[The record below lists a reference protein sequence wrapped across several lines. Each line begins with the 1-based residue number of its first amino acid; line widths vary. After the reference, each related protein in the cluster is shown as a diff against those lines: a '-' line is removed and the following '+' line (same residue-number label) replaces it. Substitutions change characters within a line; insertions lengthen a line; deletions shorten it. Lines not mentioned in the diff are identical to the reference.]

1 MPELNPKQQ
10 GRRQRGRRGPRHPRG
25 PRRRNNVVMVRVDE
39 ENLSRIDELVESGQ
53 FNSRSEATAFLIDE
67 GIKSKQQMFSKM
79 AEKISQI
86 QGLRAEL
93 EAMIAEDT
101 EPPEPV
107 KQKIDEIKQKTDETR
122 DNGEESQ

>member
-1 MPELNPKQQ
+1 MPKLNAKQQ
-10 GRRQRGRRGPRHPRG
+10 GRGPRGRRGPRHARG

-39 ENLSRIDELVESGQ
+39 ENLGRIDELVESGQ

-93 EAMIAEDT
+93 EAMIAEDAKPSESVEQDT
-101 EPPEPV
+101 A
-107 KQKIDEIKQKTDETR
+107 ETAN
-122 DNGEESQ
+122 NGGDSQ

>member
-1 MPELNPKQQ
+1 MSELNPRQRERK
-10 GRRQRGRRGPRHPRG
+10 QRGRRGPRHPRG
-25 PRRRNNVVMVRVDE
+25 PRRRDNVVMVRVDE

-67 GIKSKQQMFSKM
+67 GIKSKQQMFDKM

-86 QGLRAEL
+86 QGLKGEL

-101 EPPEPV
+101 KSPEPAEQNV
-107 KQKIDEIKQKTDETR
+107 DAPQ
-122 DNGEESQ
+122 

>member
-25 PRRRNNVVMVRVDE
+25 PRRRDNVVMVRVDE
-39 ENLSRIDELVESGQ
+39 ENLSRIDELVASGQ

-67 GIKSKQQMFSKM
+67 GIKSKQQMFDKM

-86 QGLRAEL
+86 QGLRDEL
-93 EAMIAEDT
+93 EVMIAEDT
-101 EPPEPV
+101 KSSEPV
-107 KQKIDEIKQKTDETR
+107 EQNANEA
-122 DNGEESQ
+122 SQ